1 MADKQTS
8 RFSNINNTVWKAKI
22 DIQTNNNNGN
32 NKVDF
37 GGWQWKPGV
46 DNGPNEVGGG
56 VNSVNNIRSV

>member
-8 RFSNINNTVWKAKI
+8 RFSNISNTVWKTKI

-37 GGWQWKPGV
+37 GGWQWKQGM
-46 DNGPNEVGGG
+46 
-56 VNSVNNIRSV
+56 IMALMR